1 MKTPVFFIEEL
12 AKPLKRMLLLFV
24 ITISLGYGFGL
35 RYLYLTTEA
44 NTTTLQE
51 NYLGN
56 EDNEEAE
63 VMKFKKT
70 EKSILTFLH
79 DHLLSMGMLQLVLS
93 LLLFF
98 SKLPSQIKN
107 FLAIEPFISMLITFS
122 GIYLLWLG
130 VVEVKYVVIVSGML
144 FHTTLILSLV
154 LLGITLL
161 RK

>member
-1 MKTPVFFIEEL
+1 MNSLSFFIEEL
-12 AKPLKRMLLLFV
+12 AKPLKRMLFLFV

-56 EDNEEAE
+56 EDNEDAE

-79 DHLLSMGMLQLVLS
+79 DHLLSMGLLQLVLS
-93 LLLFF
+93 ILLYFT
-98 SKLPSQIKN
+98 KLPARFKN
-107 FLAIEPFISMLITFS
+107 FLAIEPFVSMLITFS

-130 VVEVKYVVIVSGML
+130 IEELKYLVMISGTL
-144 FHTTLILSLV
+144 FHFTFMTSLV
-154 LLGITLL
+154 LLSVKLL

>member
-1 MKTPVFFIEEL
+1 MKTPAFFIEEL

-130 VVEVKYVVIVSGML
+130 LEEVKYVVIVSGML